1 MRIRQNGPRVPIP
14 HGCLP
19 APMLLAGTRLGANLE
34 VPELRDLDRYLHYYN
49 RGQAHTGLRSASG
62 SAEQAYDCD
71 HLALELGGGA
81 VDRFVAVVFRLQPHP
96 VGLAK

>member
-1 MRIRQNGPRVPIP
+1 MRIRQNGPRVPLP

-19 APMLLAGTRLGANLE
+19 APMLLAGTRRTLRCPNAVTSTGAVVYGARKMRPRL
-34 VPELRDLDRYLHYYN
+34 
-49 RGQAHTGLRSASG
+49 
-62 SAEQAYDCD
+62 AEEAYDGD

-81 VDRFVAVVFRLQPHP
+81 VDRFVALVLGLQPHP